1 MTVVK
6 PFESEQQNAGSLA
19 PAHASTSR
27 YIEGEVLCDP
37 YSEESGNEENS
48 LDDEDVDD
56 SVKEDMKKL
65 EDTFPGISDQFRLVN
80 RIGEGIVNSL
90 DSIIV
95 VLIVLLLIGNRLF
108 IYRDVLNCLQ
118 SRRFEI

>member
-6 PFESEQQNAGSLA
+6 PFETEHQNAGSLA
-19 PAHASTSR
+19 PAHASRSR
-27 YIEGEVLCDP
+27 YIEEIGGREVLCDQ

-48 LDDEDVDD
+48 QDDEDVDD

-80 RIGEGIVNSL
+80 RIGEGI
-90 DSIIV
+90 
-95 VLIVLLLIGNRLF
+95 
-108 IYRDVLNCLQ
+108 
-118 SRRFEI
+118 